1 MNADWK
7 KGMDCAGYSAFTVT
21 FLDLFF
27 ALIFAPELDHLVS
40 LALWYFVGFNQYEAL
55 LGEKD

>member
-7 KGMDCAGYSAFTVT
+7 KGRNSAGYSAFTVT

-40 LALWYFVGFNQYEAL
+40 LTLWHFVGFNQEETL
-55 LGEKD
+55 LEEKE